1 MVDNC
6 AIDAILYI
14 TVRAKGNNMQ
24 QRLDTIQQLI
34 FDITGVMVEYE
45 WSTVEDVYTKKT
57 GMFRG
62 LYYIDPARNFYFG
75 LGKSETSLIATGRM
89 NTHVLKLTV
98 DLASLYGSV
107 DEKCEP
113 FKQFPAG
120 WNYAMRKHY
129 INENAQPIPSH
140 FVKVPTQEIPQG
152 KGGKTG
158 KKWVKPGVL
167 DYPITYREGIDV
179 MQLPVVL
186 WNLNQFTPQQI
197 KEIETAVIKAIQPE
211 ANDET
216 YKKYYKKLD
225 K

>member
-1 MVDNC
+1 
-6 AIDAILYI
+6 
-14 TVRAKGNNMQ
+14 MQ
-24 QRLDTIQQLI
+24 QRLDTIQQKI
-34 FDITGVMVEYE
+34 YSITGVAVEPE

-75 LGKSETSLIATGRM
+75 LAKSETACIATARM

-98 DLASLYGSV
+98 DLAGLYGSV
-107 DEKCEP
+107 NEKCEP

-129 INENAQPIPSH
+129 INESSQAIPSH
-140 FVKVPTQEIPQG
+140 WARAEVIPAG
-152 KGGKTG
+152 RGGKNG
-158 KKWVKPGVL
+158 NKWVRPGCL
-167 DYPITYREGIDV
+167 HYPVTYREGIDV

-197 KEIETAVIKAIQPE
+197 KQIETAVIQAILPE

-216 YKKYYKKLD
+216 YKKYYKQLD
-225 K
+225 Q

>member
-1 MVDNC
+1 
-6 AIDAILYI
+6 
-14 TVRAKGNNMQ
+14 MQ
-24 QRLDTIQQLI
+24 QRLDTIQKAIL
-34 FDITGVMVEYE
+34 DITGVVVEAE
-45 WSTVEDVYTKKT
+45 HSDVTDVAAKKA

-75 LGKSETSLIATGRM
+75 LAKSQTACIATARM

-98 DLASLYGSV
+98 DLSGLYGSV
-107 DEKCEP
+107 NEKCEP

-129 INENAQPIPSH
+129 INESSQAIPSH
-140 FVKVPTQEIPQG
+140 WTKAEVIPEG
-152 KGGKTG
+152 KGGKSG
-158 KKWVKPGVL
+158 NKWVKPGCL
-167 DYPITYREGIDV
+167 HYPVTYREGVDV
-179 MQLPVVL
+179 MKLPVVL
-186 WNLNQFTPQQI
+186 WNLDPFTPQQI
-197 KEIETAVIKAIQPE
+197 KDIESAVIAAIEPE